1 MTGDRAQGETP
12 PCARSLVTGHRS
24 PTFFEIDPTLSF
36 TASFPPVGTPAPDF
50 TLTSDQ
56 RKPVTLS
63 SFRGQKNVVL
73 AFFPWA
79 FTSTCTAE
87 LCDFGTDYAQFASAD
102 TVVLGISCDSFHAL
116 REFKAKERMTVDLLS
131 DDRRTVSR
139 AYGVLIEELF
149 VSGRAYV
156 LIDKQGII
164 RWTWM
169 EAELGHK
176 RSNAELLAELAKLG

>member
-1 MTGDRAQGETP
+1 MP
-12 PCARSLVTGHRS
+12 
-24 PTFFEIDPTLSF
+24 F
-36 TASFPPVGTPAPDF
+36 TASFPAIGSPAPDF
-50 TLTSDQ
+50 TLLSDQ

-87 LCDFGTDYAQFASAD
+87 LCDFGTDYSQFASAD
-102 TVVLGISCDSFHAL
+102 TVVLGISCDSFHTL
-116 REFKAKERMTVDLLS
+116 REFKAKERMTIDLLS
-131 DDRRTVSR
+131 DVKREVSR

-149 VSGRAYV
+149 VSSRAYV
-156 LIDKQGII
+156 IVDQAGTI
-164 RWTWM
+164 RWTWN

>member
-1 MTGDRAQGETP
+1 MGP
-12 PCARSLVTGHRS
+12 VTGYRS
-24 PTFFEIDPTLSF
+24 PLTFFSIFVTMPF
-36 TASFPPVGTPAPDF
+36 TATFPPAGSEAPDF
-50 TLTSDQ
+50 TLLSDQ
-56 RKPVTLS
+56 RTPVTLS
-63 SFRGQKNVVL
+63 SFRGKQNVVL

-87 LCDFGTDYAQFASAD
+87 LCDFGTDYSQFASAE
-102 TVVLGISCDSFHAL
+102 TTVLGISCDSFHAL

-131 DDRRTVSR
+131 DVKREVSR
-139 AYGVLIEELF
+139 AYGVLLEAF

-156 LIDKQGII
+156 VIDKQGII

>member
-1 MTGDRAQGETP
+1 MTLIAGLPAIG
-12 PCARSLVTGHRS
+12 SV
-24 PTFFEIDPTLSF
+24 
-36 TASFPPVGTPAPDF
+36 APDF
-50 TLTSDQ
+50 TLLNDQ

-63 SFRGQKNVVL
+63 SFRGSKNVVL

-87 LCDFGTDYAQFASAD
+87 LCDFGTDYSQFASAE
-102 TVVLGISCDSFHAL
+102 TVVFGISCDSFYAL

-131 DDRRTVSR
+131 DDRRTVSK

-149 VSGRAYV
+149 VSSRAYV
-156 LIDKQGII
+156 IIDKQGII
-164 RWTWM
+164 RWTHN

-176 RSNAELLAELAKLG
+176 RSNAELLAELQKLG

>member
-1 MTGDRAQGETP
+1 MRSQGAF
-12 PCARSLVTGHRS
+12 PC
-24 PTFFEIDPTLSF
+24 DPLTSHPLPLTMASMSF
-36 TASFPPVGTPAPDF
+36 TATFPPVGSLAPDF

-63 SFRGQKNVVL
+63 SFRGKKNVVL

-87 LCDFGTDYAQFASAD
+87 LCDFGTDYSQFESAD

-116 REFKAKERMTVDLLS
+116 REFKAKEKMTIDLLS
-131 DDRRTVSR
+131 DDRRTVAR

-149 VSGRAYV
+149 VSSRAYV
-156 LIDKQGII
+156 IIDKAGTI
-164 RWTWM
+164 RWTWN

-176 RSNAELLAELAKLG
+176 RSNAELLAELAKLA

>member
-1 MTGDRAQGETP
+1 
-12 PCARSLVTGHRS
+12 VTLIAGLPAIGS
-24 PTFFEIDPTLSF
+24 
-36 TASFPPVGTPAPDF
+36 VAPDF
-50 TLTSDQ
+50 TLLNDQ

-63 SFRGQKNVVL
+63 SFRGSKNVVL

-87 LCDFGTDYAQFASAD
+87 LCDFGTDYSQFASAE
-102 TVVLGISCDSFHAL
+102 TVVFGISCDSFYAL

-131 DDRRTVSR
+131 DDRRTVSK

-149 VSGRAYV
+149 VSSRAYV
-156 LIDKQGII
+156 IIDKQGII
-164 RWTWM
+164 RWTHN

-176 RSNAELLAELAKLG
+176 RSNAELLAELQKLG

>member
-1 MTGDRAQGETP
+1 MTAIAGLPAIGR
-12 PCARSLVTGHRS
+12 V
-24 PTFFEIDPTLSF
+24 
-36 TASFPPVGTPAPDF
+36 APDF
-50 TLTSDQ
+50 TLLNDQ

-63 SFRGQKNVVL
+63 SFRGSKNVVL

-87 LCDFGTDYAQFASAD
+87 LCDFGTDYSQFASAE
-102 TVVLGISCDSFHAL
+102 TVVFGISCDSFYAL

-131 DDRRTVSR
+131 DDRRTVSK

-149 VSGRAYV
+149 VSSRAYV
-156 LIDKQGII
+156 IIDKQGII
-164 RWTWM
+164 RWTHN

-176 RSNAELLAELAKLG
+176 RSNAELLAELQKLG

>member
-1 MTGDRAQGETP
+1 MP
-12 PCARSLVTGHRS
+12 
-24 PTFFEIDPTLSF
+24 F
-36 TASFPPVGTPAPDF
+36 TASFPAIGSPAPDF
-50 TLTSDQ
+50 TLLSDQ

-87 LCDFGTDYAQFASAD
+87 LCDFGTDYSQFASAD

-116 REFKAKERMTVDLLS
+116 REFKAKERMTIDLLS
-131 DDRRTVSR
+131 DVKREVSR

-149 VSGRAYV
+149 VSSRAYV
-156 LIDKQGII
+156 IVDQAGTI
-164 RWTWM
+164 RWTWN